1 MPYQYELK
9 ANVIANQNVDIV
21 FLIISITMV
30 KRNAIY
36 IYSAFRNY
44 KLFQILLKSNCTFK
58 LSFQNTYALYE
69 SLLDDAALNLL
80 SRRMKIK
87 HMTGSVKNSEI
98 QFPRISIFR
107 IDYRASRKKKIEK
120 CELKPDRFS
129 ECLFLD
135 FSAIVLN
142 LKIHS

>member
-1 MPYQYELK
+1 MPLYQYELK

-58 LSFQNTYALYE
+58 LSFQNTYSMHEY
-69 SLLDDAALNLL
+69 AAFFPPTV

-87 HMTGSVKNSEI
+87 HIMTGSVKNSEI

-107 IDYRASRKKKIEK
+107 IEFDCDIIKRYK
-120 CELKPDRFS
+120 
-129 ECLFLD
+129 
-135 FSAIVLN
+135 
-142 LKIHS
+142 